1 MGDEAKALGGGG
13 THGETKMALRPIKTK
28 KQLDTLLGEEDENLI
43 VVFFAAKWCGN
54 CTSIK
59 PFLRQRSQQHP
70 NVVFV
75 EVDVDESEELA
86 RGSGITCM
94 PTFHFYKCQTK
105 VGEFSGTKREKL
117 DRLIMDLK

>member
-1 MGDEAKALGGGG
+1 MVVNHVWDQTQWDNLLNGGNRLV
-13 THGETKMALRPIKTK
+13 A
-28 KQLDTLLGEEDENLI
+28 
-43 VVFFAAKWCGN
+43 VFFSATWCAN
-54 CTSIK
+54 CRMIQPHFYNLSEGL
-59 PFLRQRSQQHP
+59 PNQHP